1 MDTIENIKWAECLSV
16 IKDNISFQ
24 AYTTWF
30 IPIIPIRFQN
40 QTITLQV
47 PSHFFYEWIE
57 EHYNILLKKVI
68 QKVWGK
74 NHHLEYSIIMGKND
88 SINEV
93 SSLNLPSL
101 KKVFL
106 KNNTVSVP
114 IKEFA
119 DNVINPFVI
128 PGIRQIKIDSN
139 LHPSYSFDN
148 FVEGESNRLARSAGF
163 AVANKPGGTAFNPLV
178 IYGGIGLGKTH
189 LSHAIGIG
197 VKDQFPDKI
206 VLYVTAEDFAN
217 QYINAIKTKTES
229 DFTQLYQMVD
239 VLIMDDIQ
247 YLGGK
252 EKTQNIFFQL
262 FNFLHQHSK
271 QIILTTEKHP
281 SELDGIDQ
289 RLLSRFKWGL
299 SADIQSPN
307 LKTRQSIIEKKVSLT
322 GTYLSSEIIEYL
334 AYSVISNIR
343 EIEGALTSLI
353 AQESLNKKAI
363 TLDLAKQLIDKYVKS
378 TSREVSIDYIQKVVC
393 DYFNLPIETLKSKT
407 RKREIVQARQ
417 ISMYFSKKMT
427 KSSLA
432 KIGAHCGG
440 RDHATV
446 LHACRTVAN
455 LSETDNTYLAHLDD
469 LEKKLDSR

>member
-1 MDTIENIKWAECLSV
+1 METIENIKWAECLSV

-30 IPIIPIRFQN
+30 IPIIPIKIQN

-68 QKVWGK
+68 QKVIGK
-74 NHHLEYSIIMGKND
+74 NHHLEYSIVMGEND
-88 SINEV
+88 STNEV
-93 SSLNLPSL
+93 TSINLPSL
-101 KKVFL
+101 NKVFL
-106 KNNTVSVP
+106 TNNPVSVP
-114 IKEFA
+114 SKVFE
-119 DNVINPFVI
+119 DNVINPFMI
-128 PGIRQIKIDSN
+128 PGIRQVKIDSN
-139 LHPSYSFDN
+139 LNPSYSFDN
-148 FVEGESNRLARSAGF
+148 FVEGDCNRLARSAGF

-178 IYGGIGLGKTH
+178 ICGGTGLGKTH

-197 VKDQFPDKI
+197 VKDQFPNKT
-206 VLYVTAEDFAN
+206 VLYVTAESFAN
-217 QYINAIKTKTES
+217 QYIHSIKNKTES

-252 EKTQNIFFQL
+252 EKTQDIFFQL
-262 FNFLHQHSK
+262 FNYLHQHSK
-271 QIILTTEKHP
+271 QLILTSEKP
-281 SELDGIDQ
+281 PNELSGIDQ
-289 RLLSRFKWGL
+289 KLLSRFKWGL
-299 SADIQSPN
+299 CADIQSPD
-307 LKTRQSIIEKKVSLT
+307 LETRRSIIEKKVSVI
-322 GTYLSSEIIEYL
+322 GTSITSEIIDYL
-334 AYSVISNIR
+334 AYSVIYNVR

-363 TLDLAKQLIDKYVKS
+363 TLDLAKQLINKYVKS
-378 TSREVSIDYIQKVVC
+378 TSREVSIDFIQKVVC

-427 KSSLA
+427 QSSLA

-455 LSETDNTYLAHLDD
+455 LSETDNTYSGYIDD
-469 LEKKLDSR
+469 LEKKFDSR

>member
-106 KNNTVSVP
+106 KNNPVSVP

>member
-1 MDTIENIKWAECLSV
+1 VETIENIKWAECLSV

-30 IPIIPIRFQN
+30 IPIIPIKIQN

-68 QKVWGK
+68 QKVIGK
-74 NHHLEYSIIMGKND
+74 NHHLEYSIVMGEND
-88 SINEV
+88 STNEV
-93 SSLNLPSL
+93 TSINLPSL
-101 KKVFL
+101 NKVFL
-106 KNNTVSVP
+106 TNNPVSVP
-114 IKEFA
+114 SKVFE
-119 DNVINPFVI
+119 DNVINPFMI
-128 PGIRQIKIDSN
+128 PGIRQVKIDSN
-139 LHPSYSFDN
+139 LNPSYSFDN
-148 FVEGESNRLARSAGF
+148 FVEGDCNRLARSAGF

-178 IYGGIGLGKTH
+178 ICGGTGLGKTH

-197 VKDQFPDKI
+197 VKDQFPNKT
-206 VLYVTAEDFAN
+206 VLYVTAESFAN
-217 QYINAIKTKTES
+217 QYIHSIKNKTES

-252 EKTQNIFFQL
+252 EKTQDIFFQL
-262 FNFLHQHSK
+262 FNYLHQHSK
-271 QIILTTEKHP
+271 QLILTSEKP
-281 SELDGIDQ
+281 PNELSGIDQ
-289 RLLSRFKWGL
+289 KLLSRFKWGL
-299 SADIQSPN
+299 CADIQSPD
-307 LKTRQSIIEKKVSLT
+307 LETRRSIIEKKVSVI
-322 GTYLSSEIIEYL
+322 GTSITSEIIDYL
-334 AYSVISNIR
+334 AYSVISNVR

-363 TLDLAKQLIDKYVKS
+363 TLDLAKQLINKYVKS
-378 TSREVSIDYIQKVVC
+378 TSREVSIDFIQKVVC

-427 KSSLA
+427 QSSLA

-455 LSETDNTYLAHLDD
+455 LSETDNTYSGYIDD
-469 LEKKLDSR
+469 LEKKFDSR